1 MKVLIANRGE
11 IAVRIARAVKSL
23 GWQPQHVHA
32 QGESPLSTDS
42 VELSQSGP
50 GAYLDI
56 NCLVETAQRTNSSA
70 IHPGYGFLSESAQ
83 FAEACAENDIDFIG
97 PKPDILRLFGDKAAS
112 RHHAQKKGV
121 PVLESTSSPAGI
133 AEITKLL
140 TNNPSG
146 VMVKAVSGGG
156 GRGMHVVR
164 STEELPAVVSRCKS
178 EALRAFG
185 RADLYA
191 ERLMTEARHLEIQV
205 LCDDHGNRVAWAER
219 DCSIQRRHQKV
230 IEITPSPILQD
241 KHRERLLTDAL
252 ALFDSSDYCGL
263 ATVEFLVDAQKLRN
277 TGQLDHVF
285 IEVNPRLQVEH
296 TVTEELFHIDLVQM
310 QLRVATGESLTALGL
325 ETSIMF
331 PPEHR
336 FAFQSRV
343 NAEELTDGVWTA
355 STGTITSLEVP
366 SNLRVDTHLQVGQE
380 VGRNFDSL
388 LAKVIS
394 VTDGDYEQ
402 ACTEAEEALR
412 AIRIEGVA
420 TNIAFLSEVLADCT
434 IREGLV
440 TTAWL
445 DDKLAEK
452 KALPPKGDPATIVA
466 PQSGSVV
473 SIDVT
478 VGQQVGPS
486 QSIATIEAMKMEH
499 PVTTGATTEITE
511 LLIEVG
517 QQVEAGQIIARLHPV
532 KGEFESLS
540 ANIPKQNL
548 DEIRADLAA
557 LQERVYL
564 TQDAARP
571 QAVARR
577 HDRGHLTARETID
590 ALVDPDTFLEY
601 GTFPV
606 AAQRQRREIQD
617 LITNTPADG
626 IVTGLAKVNGTDCAV
641 LAYDYTVLAGTQ
653 GYFSHKKTD
662 RLLDVARVR
671 QIPVIFF
678 AEGGGGRPG
687 ETDTSNISTAGLNNT
702 TFAAMGRLSG
712 HVPTIGVVTGRCF
725 AGNAA
730 LLGTCDV
737 IIATKSANV
746 GMAGPAMIEGGGLGS
761 YAPEDIGPM
770 EVQGPNGVVDI
781 IVDDDKAA
789 TETAKL
795 YLSFFTG
802 TREEFS
808 VADQRLLR
816 HAVGENRK
824 HVYDIRKLIETL
836 ADEGSVL
843 ELRKDFGVGAITAL
857 VRIEGQPMG
866 LVANNPMHLG
876 GAIDAEAADK
886 MARFLQLCDAHHL
899 PVISLCDTPGFMVGP
914 ESEKTATVR
923 HFSRLFVIGSQLRVP
938 MITVIV
944 RKAYGLGAQAMAAGG
959 FFETV
964 ATVAWP
970 TGEVGA
976 MGLEGAVRLG
986 YSKELDAI
994 DNPQEKDR
1002 RYQQLLDDHYE
1013 KGKAVNAAMKHE
1025 FDEVI
1030 DPSET
1035 RHWIVATVG
1044 NHIPNSS
1051 TGRYIDTW

>member
-1 MKVLIANRGE
+1 M
-11 IAVRIARAVKSL
+11 
-23 GWQPQHVHA
+23 
-32 QGESPLSTDS
+32 
-42 VELSQSGP
+42 
-50 GAYLDI
+50 
-56 NCLVETAQRTNSSA
+56 
-70 IHPGYGFLSESAQ
+70 
-83 FAEACAENDIDFIG
+83 
-97 PKPDILRLFGDKAAS
+97 
-112 RHHAQKKGV
+112 
-121 PVLESTSSPAGI
+121 
-133 AEITKLL
+133 
-140 TNNPSG
+140 
-146 VMVKAVSGGG
+146 
-156 GRGMHVVR
+156 
-164 STEELPAVVSRCKS
+164 
-178 EALRAFG
+178 
-185 RADLYA
+185 
-191 ERLMTEARHLEIQV
+191 
-205 LCDDHGNRVAWAER
+205 
-219 DCSIQRRHQKV
+219 
-230 IEITPSPILQD
+230 
-241 KHRERLLTDAL
+241 
-252 ALFDSSDYCGL
+252 
-263 ATVEFLVDAQKLRN
+263 
-277 TGQLDHVF
+277 
-285 IEVNPRLQVEH
+285 
-296 TVTEELFHIDLVQM
+296 
-310 QLRVATGESLTALGL
+310 
-325 ETSIMF
+325 
-331 PPEHR
+331 
-336 FAFQSRV
+336 
-343 NAEELTDGVWTA
+343 
-355 STGTITSLEVP
+355 
-366 SNLRVDTHLQVGQE
+366 
-380 VGRNFDSL
+380 
-388 LAKVIS
+388 
-394 VTDGDYEQ
+394 
-402 ACTEAEEALR
+402 
-412 AIRIEGVA
+412 
-420 TNIAFLSEVLADCT
+420 
-434 IREGLV
+434 
-440 TTAWL
+440 
-445 DDKLAEK
+445 
-452 KALPPKGDPATIVA
+452 
-466 PQSGSVV
+466 